1 MSVAK
6 LPFRKKL
13 ALELFRRYRKN
24 ESRLHP
30 LHYIFWEC
38 TLRCNLHCLHC
49 GSECK
54 KDAAIKDMPAEDFLR
69 ALDELK
75 GLVNPHKTM
84 IVLTGGEALVRK
96 DLEEIGRQL
105 YVREF
110 PWGLVTNGMLLQEQR
125 LQLLLQAGLRA
136 VTVSLDGLEQSH
148 NWLRSDARS
157 YQQAFHAIQ
166 MLAKLPDVRFDVVTC
181 VNWKNFGELP
191 QLKELLWQTGVKEWR
206 IFTIFPIGR
215 AKAHEGLQLDPES
228 FKALF
233 DFIRQ
238 TRAERKIKLNYG
250 CEGFLGN
257 YEGEVRDN
265 LFYCRAGITIASILA
280 DGAISAC
287 PNLRANFI
295 QGNIYKDNFADAWQ
309 NRYHVFRNRS
319 WTKTGDCASCKSYR
333 YCEGNGMHLHD
344 EQTGGLLFC
353 HLKRLEALPVIQ

>member
-1 MSVAK
+1 MNVAK

-13 ALELFRRYRKN
+13 ALELFRRSRKN

-30 LHYIFWEC
+30 LNYIFWEC

-54 KDAAIKDMPAEDFLR
+54 KETTARDMPAEDFLR

-75 GLVNPHKTM
+75 GLVHPHKTM
-84 IVLTGGEALVRK
+84 IVLTGGETLVRK
-96 DLEEIGRQL
+96 DLEQIGRQL
-105 YVREF
+105 YAREF
-110 PWGLVTNGMLLQEQR
+110 PWGLVTNGMLLQAQR
-125 LQLLLQAGLRA
+125 LQTLLTAGLRS
-136 VTVSLDGLEQSH
+136 VTVSLDGLEHSH
-148 NWLRSDARS
+148 NWLRGDARS
-157 YQQAFHAIQ
+157 YRQAFRAIQ
-166 MLAKLPDVRFDVVTC
+166 LLVNVPDIRFDVVTC
-181 VNWKNFGELP
+181 VNRKNFDELP
-191 QLKELLWQTGVKEWR
+191 QLKELLWQTGVREWR
-206 IFTIFPIGR
+206 IFTIFPTGR
-215 AKAHEGLQLDPES
+215 AKMNEALQLEPKP

-238 TRAERKIKLNYG
+238 TREEGKIGLNYG

-295 QGNIYKDNFADAWQ
+295 QGNIYKDNFADVWQ

-319 WTKTGDCASCKSYR
+319 WTKTDDCASCKSYR
-333 YCEGNGMHLHD
+333 YCEGNGMHLRD
-344 EQTGGLLFC
+344 GQTGKLLFC
-353 HLKRLEALPVIQ
+353 HLKRLEA